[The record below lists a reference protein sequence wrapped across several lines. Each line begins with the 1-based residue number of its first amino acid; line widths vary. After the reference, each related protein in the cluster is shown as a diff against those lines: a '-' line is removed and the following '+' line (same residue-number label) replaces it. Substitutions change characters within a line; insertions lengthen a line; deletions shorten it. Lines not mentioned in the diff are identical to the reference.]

1 MSETAKKPA
10 RLEPQSE
17 TLPEK
22 APQEGAELPFSPAE
36 YNAVVRNAKI
46 LSIVLKESTFEMKDE
61 YFTDPKSHKFSFGTE
76 CKETRYLKKRGIGLG
91 HFICSVSVRHGRKKV
106 LKVRVVYLIM
116 YENLRDKNREAVL
129 AFVELIGKFA
139 TYPYFRTHV
148 SQLSWESGA
157 SLPVLPVFST

>member
-10 RLEPQSE
+10 QLEPQSE

-36 YNAVVRNAKI
+36 YNAVARNAKI
-46 LSIVLKESTFEMKDE
+46 LSITLMKSTFEMKDE
-61 YFTDPKSHKFSFGTE
+61 YFIDPKSHKFVFGSK
-76 CKETRYLKKRGIGLG
+76 CKQTKYIAKRGIGLG

-106 LKVRVVYLIM
+106 LKVRLVYLII

-129 AFVELIGKFA
+129 AFVKLIGKFA

-148 SQLSWESGA
+148 SQLNWESGA
-157 SLPVLPVFST
+157 SLPVLPVIST

>member
-1 MSETAKKPA
+1 MPETAKKQGP
-10 RLEPQSE
+10 LKPQSE
-17 TLPEK
+17 TPPEK
-22 APQEGAELPFSPAE
+22 APQEGTRPPFSPAE
-36 YNAVVRNAKI
+36 YNAVARNAKI
-46 LSIVLKESTFEMKDE
+46 LSIALMESTFEMKDE
-61 YFTDPKSHKFSFGTE
+61 YFIDPKSHKFVFGSE
-76 CKETRYLKKRGIGLG
+76 CKQTRYLAKRGIGLG

-106 LKVRVVYLIM
+106 LKVRLVYLIM

-157 SLPVLPVFST
+157 NLPVLPVIST